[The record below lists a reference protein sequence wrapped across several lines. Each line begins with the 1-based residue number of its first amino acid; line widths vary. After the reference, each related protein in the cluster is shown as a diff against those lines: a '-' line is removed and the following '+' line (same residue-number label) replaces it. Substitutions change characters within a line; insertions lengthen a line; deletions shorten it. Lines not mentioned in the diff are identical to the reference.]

1 MGREEL
7 KAKNK
12 NELKELVTSK
22 GVECG
27 SSVLA
32 MVEAILRHESKV
44 QENLKAHAAK
54 VQEVAAEKKQELG
67 SKTND
72 QLKEL
77 CISRGLKAGV
87 SKEDRIERLV
97 HTYQTDGSFDKVVS
111 QINRYARR
119 QELNALEKP
128 VLLELCAKLEVDPLM
143 KEFMVERIMLYE
155 TDVEDGILEPAS
167 KKSRTAK

>member
-1 MGREEL
+1 LPPREQEFGR
-7 KAKNK
+7 
-12 NELKELVTSK
+12 
-22 GVECG
+22 
-27 SSVLA
+27 
-32 MVEAILRHESKV
+32 
-44 QENLKAHAAK
+44 
-54 VQEVAAEKKQELG
+54 
-67 SKTND
+67 KTND

-77 CISRGLKAGV
+77 CISRGIKAGV

-111 QINRYARR
+111 QISRYARR

-128 VLLELCAKLEVDPLM
+128 VLLELCAKLDVDPLM
-143 KEFMVERIMLYE
+143 KEFMVERIMFYE